1 MSGLE
6 KIIEQINKEATDTA
20 NATINS
26 GRVEADKVIKNAEEE
41 VEAKRTVIA
50 EQAQLDVSVAAKR
63 IQSLAAQEEK
73 KKILVAKQEII
84 DSVLDSTLEY
94 LDNLDT
100 DSYFEIIN
108 KMIEKYAGTEEGLIQ
123 FNAKDLARVPA
134 STKKLSEQKKLTLS
148 DETVDI
154 SGGFILKY
162 GDIDENCSFD
172 GLFLAMRESLQD
184 KIGQILFS

>member
-6 KIIEQINKEATDTA
+6 KILEQINKEATEA
-20 NATINS
+20 AREIISKGREEAETIQ
-26 GRVEADKVIKNAEEE
+26 KKAEEE
-41 VEAKRTVIA
+41 AEAKRTAIA
-50 EQAQLDVSVAAKR
+50 EQAKLDVSSTAKR
-63 IQSLAAQEEK
+63 IQSIAAQEEK

-84 DSVLDSTLEY
+84 DGILDSTLEY

-100 DSYFEIIN
+100 DGYFAIID
-108 KMIEKYAGTEEGLIQ
+108 KMIKRYASNEIGQIQ
-123 FNAKDLARVPA
+123 FNAKDLARIPA
-134 STKKLSEQKKLTLS
+134 STTALAEQKKLTLS
-148 DETVDI
+148 QEPVDI

-172 GLFLAMRESLQD
+172 GLFLALREPLQD